1 MLNLIAFP
9 NLQHRWTGNTAC
21 LIGGQGLAG

>member
-1 MLNLIAFP
+1 MLKPIAFP

-21 LIGGQGLAG
+21 LIGGQGLVG